1 MSPTTAPCGSWAS
14 PITASLITSR
24 EVSLAEPRFSAG
36 SLYWLEGRPLEGGRV
51 VLASRGDD
59 GSVRDVVDGK
69 ANVRTR
75 VHEYGGG
82 AYFLHGKSVFFSD
95 YRSQRIYR
103 QDPGT
108 DPRPLTPAPSSAAEY
123 RYADGCVSPDGRWI
137 FCVREIQAEKQ
148 PVVNDIVLL
157 PSDGSSNPRSIISGT
172 DFYSFPRVSPD
183 GSKLLWTSW
192 NHPRMPWDGTE
203 LYSARLDDTGSVFDQ
218 RLIAGGKDESIF
230 QPEWAPDGSIFFASD
245 RTGWWNLYNQRE
257 RRRVAI
263 APMEAEFGYPQWV
276 FGLSRYAFVDP
287 NRLAAVYTR
296 DGTEHVA
303 VIDPAS
309 GALDRMDLGYTSIF
323 WLVSDGADRIALV
336 AASPSR
342 ASELALV
349 DVKTGALDVVKRS
362 VELDIDS
369 GYLSSPSHIEFPT
382 TGDGTAFAF
391 FYPPTNKDY
400 ESRPEERPPL
410 IVTSHGGP
418 TATAFSAL
426 NLSIQFW
433 TSRGFG
439 VVDVNYGGSTGYG
452 RAYRERLEGEWG
464 IVDTDDCV
472 NAALFL
478 AGQGD
483 ADRTR
488 MAIRG
493 KSASGFTTL
502 CALVFHDVF
511 AAGASY
517 YGVADLR
524 GLVAE
529 SHKFEA
535 RYLDGLIGPY
545 PEAEE
550 LYRER
555 SPLEHAARL
564 STPVILM
571 QGLEDRV
578 VPPSQAEVLVGVL
591 REKKLP
597 FAYVAFEEE
606 GHGFRKAANI
616 KRALEAELYFY
627 SRVFGFRP
635 ADDIEPLVIENLP

>member
-1 MSPTTAPCGSWAS
+1 MSPTTAPSGSWAS
-14 PITASLITSR
+14 PITASLITSTQ
-24 EVSLAEPRFSAG
+24 VSLAEPRFSDGA
-36 SLYWLEGRPLEGGRV
+36 LYWLEGRPTEGGRV
-51 VLASRGDD
+51 VLVSDGDD
-59 GSVRDVVDGK
+59 GSVRDVVDGN

-82 AYFLHGKSVFFSD
+82 AYFVHGKSVFFSD
-95 YRSQRIYR
+95 YPSQRIYR

-108 DPRPLTPAPSSAAEY
+108 DPWPLTPAPSSGAEY
-123 RYADGCVSPDGRWI
+123 RYADGCTGPDGRWI
-137 FCVREIQAEKQ
+137 FCVREIQAEGQ
-148 PVVNDIVLL
+148 PVVNDMVVL
-157 PSDGSSNPRSIISGT
+157 PSDGSSNPRSIISGA

-192 NHPRMPWDGTE
+192 NHPGMPWDGTE
-203 LYSARLDDTGSVFDQ
+203 LYTARLDDTGSVSDQ

-230 QPEWAPDGSIFFASD
+230 QPEWAPDGTIFFASD
-245 RTGWWNLYNQRE
+245 RNGWWNLYNQRKS
-257 RRRVAI
+257 RTVAV

-276 FGLSRYAFVDP
+276 FGLSRYAFVDG

-303 VIDPAS
+303 VIDPSS
-309 GALDRMDLGYTSIF
+309 GALDRMELGYTSIF

-336 AASPSR
+336 AASPSC
-342 ASELALV
+342 ASELSLV
-349 DVKTGALDVVKRS
+349 DVKTGSLEVVKRS
-362 VELDIDS
+362 FEPDIDP
-369 GYLSSPSHIEFPT
+369 GYLSSPSHLEFPT
-382 TGDGTAFAF
+382 TGNRTAFAF

-400 ESRPEERPPL
+400 ESRPAERPPL

-418 TATAFSAL
+418 TATALSAL

-452 RAYRERLEGEWG
+452 RAYRERLDGEWG

-478 AGQGD
+478 AEKGD

-493 KSASGFTTL
+493 KSAGGFTTL

-524 GLVAE
+524 GLIADT
-529 SHKFEA
+529 HKFEA

-564 STPVILM
+564 STPIILM

-578 VPPSQAEVLVGVL
+578 VPPSQTEVLVEVL
-591 REKKLP
+591 REEKLP

-606 GHGFRKAANI
+606 GHGFRKFENI

-635 ADDIEPLVIENLP
+635 ADDIEPIVIENLP